1 MREYQSAADDLG
13 FPSIRIELLAGIANI
28 PSPEETG
35 DTFAENASLKA
46 AYYSLHAGGLV
57 FADDS
62 GISVDAL
69 DGAPG
74 VYSARFAG
82 VGSSDSANLQLL
94 LARMAGQSDR
104 RAHFTC
110 AIALAEG
117 GKVLQVFEDRADGVL
132 LDSPAG
138 SGGFGFG
145 YDPVFFY
152 PELQKTFAEIEPAA
166 KLAVSHRGK
175 ALRQL
180 LAYTL
185 ARGLHRH

>member
-46 AYYSLHAGGLV
+46 AYYSSHAGGLV

-62 GISVDAL
+62 GISADAL

-82 VGSSDSANLQLL
+82 AGSSDSANLQLL
-94 LARMAGQSDR
+94 LERMAGQSDR

-110 AIALAEG
+110 AIALAER

-138 SGGFGFG
+138 SGGFG